1 MHSFSDPQS
10 SSGERADAGV
20 PFEMRDVT
28 RGLVGALK
36 AVDYPHPRLVTALR
50 RYTARA
56 RALNR
61 ERAAVAGEVER
72 LVLQHGLDRATEG
85 ERGALVSIM
94 TGRALALYDRPE

>member
-1 MHSFSDPQS
+1 MHTFPDPQS
-10 SSGERADAGV
+10 SAGRPDAGV

-36 AVDYPHPRLVTALR
+36 AVDYPHPQLVTALR
-50 RYTARA
+50 RYSARA

-61 ERAAVAGEVER
+61 ERALLARDVER
-72 LVLQHGLDRATEG
+72 LVVEHGLERAADK
-85 ERGALVSIM
+85 ERSALVSVV